1 MTADLPPAA
10 FYCVSDDRY
19 FLGAVGMLNSLR
31 LLGHREPVYVLDCGL
46 TAHQRQLLAPHAT
59 LVPAPSEA
67 PPWLLKTVAP
77 LRHPAEVMVLIDADI
92 VATRSLAELIERAA
106 EPRVIAIEND
116 TDRFVAQWGELLGL
130 GEVRRQPYLSSGLVF
145 LGQPV
150 GTDVLQLMAELQD
163 RVDFDRTF
171 WRDNVPD
178 YPFLYGDQD
187 VLNAILASRVERHRV
202 TALPNRLAPNPP
214 FHGLRVVDEAM
225 LRCAHRDGTEPY
237 GLHHFA
243 PKPWLEPTHH
253 GVYSRLLCRLL
264 TADDVPIRVDEAQLP
279 LRLRSGARA
288 WLARKRV
295 DARETFDW
303 HVRKPLAARFKAK
316 AG

>member
-1 MTADLPPAA
+1 MTTHRPPAA
-10 FYCVSDDRY
+10 FYCVSDSRY
-19 FLGAVGMLNSLR
+19 YLGAVGMLNSLR
-31 LLGHREPVYVLDCGL
+31 VLGHREPVYVLDCGL
-46 TAHQRQLLAPHAT
+46 TPDQRDRLAPHAT

-92 VATRSLAELIERAA
+92 VVTRSLAELIERAA

-116 TDRFVAQWGELLGL
+116 RDRFVAEWGELLGL
-130 GEVRRQPYLSSGLVF
+130 GEVRRQPYVSSGLVF
-145 LGQPV
+145 MGQPV
-150 GTDVLQLMAELQD
+150 GTEVLELMAKLQD

-171 WRDNVPD
+171 WRDNAPD

-187 VLNAILASRVERHRV
+187 VFNAILASRVERRRLTV
-202 TALPNRLAPNPP
+202 LPNRLAPNPP
-214 FHGLRVVDEAM
+214 FKGLRVLDAAT
-225 LRCAHRDGTEPY
+225 LRCAHRDGTQPY
-237 GLHHFA
+237 AVHHFA
-243 PKPWLEPTHH
+243 TKPWLEPAHH
-253 GVYSRLLCRLL
+253 GVYSRLLRRLL
-264 TADDVPIRVDEAQLP
+264 TGPDVAIRVSEAQLP

-303 HVRKPLAARFKAK
+303 HVRKPLAARFKAR